1 MKYLYFDWQYK
12 VRPVSEKHF
21 EEALKKIGKMNPYG
35 ISMNR
40 LFKNSKS
47 KVRDIRELDYF
58 NLGVLNVKRRL
69 NGHLGK
75 SGKFTMTMI
84 RKVAKIKHSKHDDNT
99 LIISVP
105 QKDYIKIALAT
116 YMLLW
121 ENDRGFCKKLLTTAE
136 RDSSL
141 LIEENKQIAMKTV
154 APVHTDIIIKSKGK
168 TDDVIEFI
176 KFVRFVVGREG

>member
-12 VRPVSEKHF
+12 GMPVSENHF
-21 EEALKKIGKMNPYG
+21 EEALKRIGEINPYV
-35 ISMNR
+35 INTNR

-47 KVRDIRELDYF
+47 KAREMREIDHF

-84 RKVAKIKHSKHDDNT
+84 RKSAKIKHSKHDENT

-105 QKDYIKIALAT
+105 KKDYIKIALAT

-121 ENDRGFCKKLLTTAE
+121 ENDRDFCKKLLTTAE

>member
-12 VRPVSEKHF
+12 VTPVSENHF

-105 QKDYIKIALAT
+105 KKDYIKIALAT

-121 ENDRGFCKKLLTTAE
+121 ENDRVFCKKLLTTAE